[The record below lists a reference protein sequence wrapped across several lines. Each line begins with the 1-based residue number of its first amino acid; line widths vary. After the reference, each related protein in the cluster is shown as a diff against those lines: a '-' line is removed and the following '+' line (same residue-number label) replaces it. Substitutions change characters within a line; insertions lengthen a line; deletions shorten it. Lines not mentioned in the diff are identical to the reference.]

1 MIFSKWGNLSGTLVR
16 YLVNDGPAQLINGS
30 YNAYSMLY
38 RGQLSLGLPVS
49 KELIVSQEEIKT
61 RAVQKLALVL
71 YHMFLNAAGLQI
83 ARDEIKAVIYDELNK
98 GRLRL
103 TENVILLTED
113 ELTYLALKR
122 FKVPQKHLAGVSEI
136 GRRRRILRDAV
147 RANPVPIYFE
157 SEIEEKE
164 QNGRGDYE
172 IVHYRNF
179 TDEGNAI
186 GFRRIVSMEGVTA
199 GDNRPAVLLIPGFA
213 NNSNC
218 FNINNRYSLAKDIA
232 DNDAW
237 VYLFD
242 ARGVGVNAGRF
253 DPLYTVDTMIDYD
266 LSTLTRFVHKRS
278 NGKPSIIV
286 GHSMGGAAAENMV
299 LNWSLAGQ
307 LDQLDTLDQDQKG
320 ILAQALPTPEAA
332 EQYLKMVRG
341 IISLGSPKFFH
352 KKSHIFFPASLWL
365 NHLSRIFRFRQVPVK
380 EISQIFM
387 EVPVLKQITRFV
399 WQHNIGD
406 LNFLIAPENHRA
418 DKHFVERYFKVATES
433 IPLGFGFQCLKA
445 IYNGEGFK
453 RMDGSGLNYS
463 DCLIWFPDNIPLFHF
478 WGTRDNLVPLENLR
492 YRKHYP
498 HKIKR
503 IYHLKS
509 PGDLRKIRITAEPSQ
524 LIDFVVEGANHLD
537 LLYGQVADEIVT
549 PLLMQI
555 IKNVWGDWT
564 YDSSSEWPG
573 RKEESLTSR
582 FKTDQFV

>member
-1 MIFSKWGNLSGTLVR
+1 MVR

-49 KELIVSQEEIKT
+49 KELIVSQKEIQT

-71 YHMFLNAAGLQI
+71 YHMFLNATGLPI
-83 ARDEIKAVIYDELNK
+83 ARDEIKAVIHDEIEK

-122 FKVPQKHLAGVSEI
+122 FKVSKKHLKGALEVA
-136 GRRRRILRDAV
+136 RRRRILREAV

-199 GDNRPAVLLIPGFA
+199 GDNRPAVVLVPGFA
-213 NNSNC
+213 NSSNC
-218 FNINNRYSLAKDIA
+218 FNINNRYSLAKDFA
-232 DNDAW
+232 DKNVWA
-237 VYLFD
+237 YLFD
-242 ARGVGVNAGRF
+242 PRGVGVNAGRF

-278 NGKPSIIV
+278 NGKPSIMV
-286 GHSMGGAAAENMV
+286 GHSMGGLVAESMI
-299 LNWSLAGQ
+299 LNWSLARQLGDIDILDPGQ
-307 LDQLDTLDQDQKG
+307 KE
-320 ILAQALPTPEAA
+320 ILAKSLPTPDVAA
-332 EQYLKMVRG
+332 KNLKMVRG
-341 IISLGSPKFFH
+341 VISLASPKFFQ
-352 KKSHIFFPASLWL
+352 KKSHIFFPVSLWL
-365 NHLSRIFRFRQVPVK
+365 NHLSRVFSFQQVPVK
-380 EISQIFM
+380 EVSKILT
-387 EVPVLKQITRFV
+387 ELPVLKQVTRFV
-399 WQHNIGD
+399 WQHNVGD
-406 LNFLIAPENHRA
+406 LNFLIAPENHKS
-418 DKHFVERYFKVATES
+418 DKHFIERYLKEATES
-433 IPLGFGFQCLKA
+433 IPLGLGFQCLKA

-463 DCLIWFPDNIPLFHF
+463 DCLAWFPDNIPLFHF
-478 WGTRDNLVPLENLR
+478 WGTRDNLVPLKNMR
-492 YRKHYP
+492 YSKYYP
-498 HKIKR
+498 HKIKK
-503 IYHLKS
+503 IYHIKS
-509 PGDLRKIRITAEPSQ
+509 PGDLRKIKITAECSQ
-524 LIDFVVEGANHLD
+524 LVDFVIEGANHLD
-537 LLYGQVADEIVT
+537 LLYGRVADEIVT

-555 IKNVWGDWT
+555 VESVWGDWT
-564 YDSSSEWPG
+564 YDYPSERSG
-573 RKEESLTSR
+573 RNEGLKR
-582 FKTDQFV
+582 QANA